1 MTKIVTTG
9 VAVVDFVFFVDE
21 MPRLA
26 EKYRARGAEI
36 TGGGGA
42 ANAAAAVA
50 RLGGHAMLAS
60 RLGSD
65 QVADMIAAGLEAA
78 GVDCTMLRRFE
89 GRRSSFSSVFID
101 SAGERQIVNFRD
113 PELPM
118 DAGWLKAALPDDF
131 DAALADTR
139 WPDGAEVLM
148 RTAGERGVPGVLD
161 AEAPIREAEAALQL
175 ASHVA
180 FSAQGLRDWGGHDD
194 LAKALTDVAVETGS
208 FVCVTDGANG
218 VTWRHGA
225 VSGFE
230 PAFAIKPV
238 DTLGA
243 GDVWHGAFALRLG
256 EGASPPEAIRFASAV
271 AAIKCTRINGR
282 AGYPARAETE
292 DFLKEAQTCS

>member
-9 VAVVDFVFFVDE
+9 VAVMDFVFHLDE

-26 EKYRARGAEI
+26 EKYRAKGAEI

-42 ANAAAAVA
+42 ANAAAAIA

-65 QVADMIAAGLEAA
+65 QVAGMIAAGLEAD
-78 GVDCTMLRRFE
+78 GIDCTMLKRFE

-101 SAGERQIVNFRD
+101 QAGERQIVNFRD

-118 DAGWLKAALPDDF
+118 DAGWLLAALPDDF

-148 RTAGERGVPGVLD
+148 RTARERGVPGVLD
-161 AEAPIREAEAALQL
+161 GEAPIREAEAALHL

-180 FSAQGLRDWGGHDD
+180 FSAQGLRDWAEHED
-194 LAKALTDVAVETGS
+194 LDTALNDVAAETGA
-208 FVCVTDGANG
+208 FVCVTDGARG
-218 VTWRHGA
+218 VNWRHGTSA
-225 VSGFE
+225 GFE
-230 PAFAIKPV
+230 PAFAIKPR

-243 GDVWHGAFALRLG
+243 GDVWHGALALRLG
-256 EGASPPEAIRFASAV
+256 EGASPSEAIRFASAV
-271 AAIKCTRINGR
+271 AAIKCTRTNGR
-282 AGYPARAETE
+282 GGYPTRAETE
-292 DFLKEAQTCS
+292 TFMKEAQPCS

>member
-9 VAVVDFVFFVDE
+9 VAVMDFVFHLDE

-26 EKYRARGAEI
+26 EKYRAKGAEI

-42 ANAAAAVA
+42 ANAAAAIA

-65 QVADMIAAGLEAA
+65 QVAEMIAAGLEAD
-78 GVDCTMLRRFE
+78 GVDCFMLKQFE

-101 SAGERQIVNFRD
+101 QAGERQIVNFRD

-118 DAGWLKAALPDDF
+118 DADWLLAALPEDF
-131 DAALADTR
+131 NAALADTR

-148 RTAGERGVPGVLD
+148 RAARERGVPGVLD
-161 AEAPIREAEAALQL
+161 GEAPIREAETALQL
-175 ASHVA
+175 ASHIA
-180 FSAQGLRDWGGHDD
+180 FSAQGLRDWAEHED
-194 LAKALTDVAVETGS
+194 LDTALNDVAAETGA
-208 FVCVTDGANG
+208 FVCVTDGGNG
-218 VTWRHGA
+218 VNWRHGSA
-225 VSGFE
+225 SGFE
-230 PAFAIKPV
+230 PAFAITPL

-243 GDVWHGAFALRLG
+243 GDVWHGAFALLLG

-271 AAIKCTRINGR
+271 AAIKCTRTNGR
-282 AGYPARAETE
+282 DGYPTRAETE
-292 DFLKEAQTCS
+292 TFMKEAQPCS

>member
-9 VAVVDFVFFVDE
+9 VAVVDFVFYLDE

-26 EKYRARGAEI
+26 EKYRAKGAEI

-65 QVADMIAAGLEAA
+65 QVADMIATGLEAD
-78 GVDCTMLRRFE
+78 GVDCAMLKRFE

-101 SAGERQIVNFRD
+101 QTGERQIVNFRD

-118 DAGWLKAALPDDF
+118 DPSWLKAALPDDF

-139 WPDGAEVLM
+139 WPAGAELLM
-148 RTAGERGVPGVLD
+148 RAAGEHGVPGVLD
-161 AEAPIREAEAALQL
+161 GEAPIREAESALGL
-175 ASHVA
+175 ASHIA
-180 FSAQGLRDWGGHDD
+180 FSAQGLRDWAEHED
-194 LAKALTDVAVETGS
+194 LDKALKDVAAETGA
-208 FVCVTDGANG
+208 FVCVTDGAKG
-218 VTWRHGA
+218 VTWRQGTA
-225 VSGFE
+225 AGFE
-230 PAFAIKPV
+230 PAFAITPL

-271 AAIKCTRINGR
+271 AAIKCTRTNGR
-282 AGYPARAETE
+282 AGYPTRTETE
-292 DFLKEAQTCS
+292 TFMKESPSCS

>member
-9 VAVVDFVFFVDE
+9 VAVVDFVFYLDE

-26 EKYRARGAEI
+26 EKYRAQGAEI

-42 ANAAAAVA
+42 ANAAAAIA

-60 RLGSD
+60 RLGAD
-65 QVADMIAAGLEAA
+65 QVADMIAAGLKAD
-78 GVDCTMLRRFE
+78 GVDCAMLRRFE

-101 SAGERQIVNFRD
+101 KSGERQIVNFRD

-118 DAGWLKAALPDDF
+118 DAGWLQAALPDDF
-131 DAALADTR
+131 AAALADTR

-148 RTAGERGVPGVLD
+148 RTARERGLPGVLD
-161 AEAPIREAEAALQL
+161 GEAPIREAEAALNL
-175 ASHVA
+175 ASHIA
-180 FSAQGLRDWGGHDD
+180 FSAQGLRDWAEHDD
-194 LAKALTDVAVETGS
+194 LDKALADVAAETGA
-208 FVCVTDGANG
+208 FVCVTDGSKGVAWRNG
-218 VTWRHGA
+218 A
-225 VSGFE
+225 ASGFE

-256 EGASPPEAIRFASAV
+256 EGASPPEAIRFANAV
-271 AAIKCTRINGR
+271 AAIKCTRTNGR
-282 AGYPARAETE
+282 GGYPTRDETE
-292 DFLKEAQTCS
+292 SFMKEAQPCS